1 MNKHVLYILLLIP
14 FLRLNAQ
21 TNGSATQD
29 YIHFYQE
36 FLSTQ
41 KNSRCAMYPSCSQY
55 AISAFKEF
63 SFLKAMIFTSDR
75 LIRCSHDANYYEST
89 YITGKRSFIDFIP
102 NKKVPTSIINKR
114 FPKPY
119 TKIFKLTSSR
129 DTLSLFID
137 ELINKGKYDLALL
150 EIERELFLKKANT
163 RLYIQKL
170 ICHRGLQDYENGI
183 YDYETVYPNY
193 AKNNNSIKQQAALL
207 YYCAGNLEEAST
219 MSEEIISIGNSTNE
233 MDKTYGLKGIIATQ
247 HNNYNE
253 ARKYFSLIKELP
265 IRQSS
270 IQLLQQLEIS
280 KKKNP
285 SLAKVLSIIPGGGYL
300 YTGHKGSALTSFLIN
315 TLLAYA
321 TYTSIKSENYGMAG
335 VCGFMGLSFYI
346 GNINGAGRSARRYN
360 QSQKNKYI
368 KKLEQIYISNY

>member
-1 MNKHVLYILLLIP
+1 
-14 FLRLNAQ
+14 
-21 TNGSATQD
+21 
-29 YIHFYQE
+29 
-36 FLSTQ
+36 
-41 KNSRCAMYPSCSQY
+41 
-55 AISAFKEF
+55 
-63 SFLKAMIFTSDR
+63 
-75 LIRCSHDANYYEST
+75 
-89 YITGKRSFIDFIP
+89 
-102 NKKVPTSIINKR
+102 
-114 FPKPY
+114 
-119 TKIFKLTSSR
+119 
-129 DTLSLFID
+129 
-137 ELINKGKYDLALL
+137 
-150 EIERELFLKKANT
+150 
-163 RLYIQKL
+163 
-170 ICHRGLQDYENGI
+170 
-183 YDYETVYPNY
+183 
-193 AKNNNSIKQQAALL
+193 
-207 YYCAGNLEEAST
+207 